1 MSADQSEQ
9 EAQDAR
15 PKRVLPGIAARFIAR
30 RKPPHEQNGRDQ
42 SRSNAQIAS
51 REQPLN
57 GVVHELARAAGR
69 AFLKT
74 EEVTKG
80 AIFDCHMCGQC
91 ILQQTALICPMRCPK
106 GMRNGP
112 CGGPSLDG
120 KCEVYPDKP
129 CIWVEIYQ
137 RSRRFG
143 LTGRI
148 EKLQWPVDWSLQG
161 TSAYGNVLNGKWFT
175 PRWSEVLDH
184 PKSAIRAGTNLESM
198 LNSGRFVVTAELGP
212 PRSANA
218 DFLRK
223 KAALLRGKVAAMNVT
238 DNARGMAR
246 LSSLAGCLIL
256 QEAGI
261 EPVLQMSCRDR
272 NRIALQS
279 ELVSASALGIHN
291 VLLLTGDHQ
300 RFGDDPQAMGVFD
313 LDGVSLLALARRMRD
328 NGELLTGQKIP
339 VPPKLLLGAAA
350 NPEGEPL
357 DLQVL
362 RLQKKVEAGADF
374 IQTQA
379 IFDIDHFKQWMA
391 AVRAR
396 GLHKETK
403 ILVGILL
410 LNSAERARFLSEHV
424 PGMRISESIVAR
436 LTRAQDPRE
445 EGKKLAQEL
454 IALLGEIE
462 GIAGVHIMTI
472 AWEEAIPE
480 VLAGAGLS

>member
-1 MSADQSEQ
+1 MSTDQASKSVSCSQPGEP
-9 EAQDAR
+9 EESASTSFAPTTGGKGRPLPVLANAVGKGPAGAVAQ
-15 PKRVLPGIAARFIAR
+15 LG
-30 RKPPHEQNGRDQ
+30 
-42 SRSNAQIAS
+42 NA
-51 REQPLN
+51 
-57 GVVHELARAAGR
+57 VGR
-69 AFLKT
+69 AFVRG
-74 EEVTKG
+74 EELVKG

-120 KCEVYPDKP
+120 LCEVYPDRP
-129 CIWVEIYQ
+129 CIWVEIYR
-137 RSRRFG
+137 RSQRFG
-143 LTGRI
+143 LANRL

-175 PRWSEVLDH
+175 PQWSQVLDC
-184 PKSAIRAGTNLESM
+184 PKPVLKAGTNLERA
-198 LNSGRFVVTAELGP
+198 LNEGRFVVTAELGP

-218 DFLRK
+218 DFIRK
-223 KAALLRGKVAAMNVT
+223 KAGLLRGKVAAVNIT
-238 DNARGMAR
+238 DNARGTAR

-256 QEAGI
+256 QEMGI

-279 ELVSASALGIHN
+279 ELTSAAALGIGN

-300 RFGDDPQAMGVFD
+300 RFGDDPEAMGVFD
-313 LDGVSLLALARRMRD
+313 LDSDSLLALARRMRD
-328 NGELLTGQKIP
+328 NGELLSGQKIA
-339 VPPKLLLGAAA
+339 VPPRLFLGAAA
-350 NPEGEPL
+350 NPEGVPV

-362 RLQKKVEAGADF
+362 RLQKKVAAGADF

-379 IFDIDHFKQWMA
+379 VFDIDHFRQWMA
-391 AVRAR
+391 GVRSL
-396 GLHKETK
+396 GLHRETR

-410 LNSAERARFLSEHV
+410 LNSAERANFLREHV
-424 PGMRISESIVAR
+424 PGMRVSEVVVER
-436 LTRAQDPRE
+436 LAKTDDPKE

-454 IALLGEIE
+454 IQSVAEIE
-462 GIAGVHIMTI
+462 GVAGIHIMSI

-480 VLAGAGLS
+480 VIAPFNV

>member
-1 MSADQSEQ
+1 MST
-9 EAQDAR
+9 
-15 PKRVLPGIAARFIAR
+15 KRR
-30 RKPPHEQNGRDQ
+30 
-42 SRSNAQIAS
+42 
-51 REQPLN
+51 QPLTVLTQHAGQQVAN
-57 GVVHELARAAGR
+57 AAGKVGQMAGR
-69 AFLKT
+69 AFLKS
-74 EEVTKG
+74 EEMTKG

-143 LTGRI
+143 LTSRV

-175 PRWSEVLDH
+175 PKWSQVLDQVK
-184 PKSAIRAGTNLESM
+184 PAWKAGTKLEEA
-198 LNSGRFVVTAELGP
+198 LNAGRFVVTAELGP

-218 DFLRK
+218 DFLRR
-223 KAALLRGKVAAMNVT
+223 KAELLRGKVDAVNIT
-238 DNARGMAR
+238 DNARGIAR
-246 LSSLAGCLIL
+246 LSSLAGCLVL

-261 EPVLQMSCRDR
+261 EPVMQMSCRDR
-272 NRIALQS
+272 NRVALQS
-279 ELVSASALGIHN
+279 DLMSAAALGLGN

-300 RFGDDPQAMGVFD
+300 CYGDDPEAKGVFD
-313 LDGVSLLALARRMRD
+313 LDGISLVALARRMRD
-328 NGELLTGQKIP
+328 NGELLYGQPIP
-339 VPPKLLLGAAA
+339 SPPRLLLGAAA

-362 RLQKKVEAGADF
+362 RLEKKVAAGADF

-379 IFDIDHFKQWMA
+379 VFDIEHFKRWMA
-391 AVRAR
+391 EVRRR
-396 GLHKETK
+396 GLHQETK

-410 LNSAERARFLSEHV
+410 LNSAERAQLLRKHV
-424 PGMRISESIVAR
+424 PGMRISDTLVER
-436 LTRAQDPRE
+436 FAQADNPRE
-445 EGKKLAQEL
+445 EGKQLGREL
-454 IALLGEIE
+454 IQALAEIE
-462 GIAGVHIMTI
+462 GVAGVHVMTI
-472 AWEEAIPE
+472 AWEDAIPE
-480 VLAGAGLS
+480 VLAAAGLA

>member
-1 MSADQSEQ
+1 MSTEQ
-9 EAQDAR
+9 TGQETHGKGGKGR
-15 PKRVLPGIAARFIAR
+15 RLTVLAGTVCQGAARVAA
-30 RKPPHEQNGRDQ
+30 EVG
-42 SRSNAQIAS
+42 
-51 REQPLN
+51 
-57 GVVHELARAAGR
+57 RAAGR
-69 AFLKT
+69 AFVKS
-74 EEVTKG
+74 EELTKG

-120 KCEVYPDKP
+120 LCEVYPDKP
-129 CIWVEIYQ
+129 CIWIEIYN
-137 RSRRFG
+137 RSRRIG
-143 LTGRI
+143 LTGRV

-175 PRWSEVLDH
+175 PQWSQVLDQ
-184 PKSAIRAGTNLESM
+184 PKPELKAGTNLENM
-198 LNSGRFVVTAELGP
+198 LNSGRFVVTAEVGP

-218 DFLRK
+218 EFVRRK
-223 KAALLRGKVAAMNVT
+223 AELLRGKVAAVNIT
-238 DNARGMAR
+238 DNARGTAR

-279 ELVSASALGIHN
+279 ELISAAALGIGN

-300 RFGDDPQAMGVFD
+300 RFGDDPRAMGVFD
-313 LDGVSLLALARRMRD
+313 LDGISLLALARRMRD
-328 NGELLTGQKIP
+328 NGELLSGQSIP
-339 VPPKLLLGAAA
+339 APPRLLLGAAA
-350 NPEGEPL
+350 NPEGEPV

-362 RLQKKVEAGADF
+362 RLQKKVAAGADF

-379 IFDIDHFKQWMA
+379 VFDINHFKQWMA
-391 AVRAR
+391 GVRSL

-403 ILVGILL
+403 ILAGILL
-410 LNSAERARFLSEHV
+410 LNSAERASFLKEKV
-424 PGMRISESIVAR
+424 PGMRVSETVVER
-436 LTRAQDPRE
+436 LAKAEDARE
-445 EGKKLAQEL
+445 EGKKLGQEL
-454 IALLGEIE
+454 IQSLAEIE
-462 GIAGVHIMTI
+462 GVAGVHVMTI

-480 VLAGAGLS
+480 VLAGVGGLL

>member
-1 MSADQSEQ
+1 MSAEPTEEQAHDKGRKERRSLTVLARNVGQ
-9 EAQDAR
+9 EA
-15 PKRVLPGIAARFIAR
+15 
-30 RKPPHEQNGRDQ
+30 
-42 SRSNAQIAS
+42 
-51 REQPLN
+51 
-57 GVVHELARAAGR
+57 ARAAGR
-69 AFLKT
+69 AFTKGEAL
-74 EEVTKG
+74 TKG

-91 ILQQTALICPMRCPK
+91 MLQQTALICPMRCPK

-120 KCEVYPDKP
+120 RCEVYPDRP
-129 CIWVEIYQ
+129 CIWIEIYE
-137 RSRRFG
+137 RSRRLG
-143 LTGRI
+143 LIGRV

-175 PRWSEVLDH
+175 PQWSQILDT
-184 PKSAIRAGTNLESM
+184 PGPESTPGTNLARM

-218 DFLRK
+218 GFIRK
-223 KAALLRGKVAAMNVT
+223 KAELLRGRVAAVNIT
-238 DNARGMAR
+238 DNARGTAR

-279 ELVSASALGIHN
+279 DLISAAALGIGN

-313 LDGVSLLALARRMRD
+313 LDGISLLALARRMRD
-328 NGELLTGQKIP
+328 KGELLSGQPIP
-339 VPPKLLLGAAA
+339 VPPRLLLGAAA

-362 RLQKKVEAGADF
+362 RLQKKVAAGADF

-379 IFDIDHFKQWMA
+379 VFDIDHFRRWMA
-391 AVRAR
+391 EVRAR
-396 GLHKETK
+396 GLHKATK

-410 LNSAERARFLSEHV
+410 LNSAARASFLKEKV
-424 PGMRISESIVAR
+424 PGMRVSDAVVER
-436 LTRAQDPRE
+436 LAKANDAAE
-445 EGKKLAQEL
+445 EGKKLGREL
-454 IALLGEIE
+454 IRSLAEIE
-462 GIAGVHIMTI
+462 GVAGVHIMTI

-480 VLAGAGLS
+480 VLAGIDGLL